1 MKENLMKKLYKI
13 LKQKGLTKE
22 QDEIILREMNFV
34 PEEHKPFEEEFH
46 RFSEIYYQNDYE
58 KILQMQLPKLNPMLN
73 LQTLDELLHRDKLRE
88 KDGFPRR
95 IRLGKL
101 VKQGKNGKGE
111 VIIVPTTT
119 EPKFYHDNRVT
130 EEQDEGE
137 MGETGGSGEEGEGE
151 VLGEKPVDQQGD
163 GEGTGA
169 GEGGG
174 ESHDIT
180 QEAFDI
186 GKVLTEQFELPNLK
200 DKGHKRSLMKVEYD
214 LTDKNRGFGQ
224 LLDKKATLKKVI
236 DTNIILGNVSSDG
249 ELNLDELLLNPQDQI
264 FRILSKE
271 KVFES
276 QALVFFVRD
285 YSGSMQGDPTE
296 VVTSQ
301 HLMLYSWLV
310 YQYQNRVETRFI
322 LHDTEAKEVEDFYTY
337 YRSQVAGGTQVAP
350 SFEMVNKIIDE
361 NNYAKDYNIYVFYG
375 TDGDDWDSSGKKTIE
390 AIKALLPKINRLG
403 ITVAKNSWTTAN
415 QTTIEKYLE
424 KSGLLH
430 THKDVIKIDSF
441 ASTNVQEERVIK
453 GIKKL
458 IE

>member
-1 MKENLMKKLYKI
+1 MKKLYKI

-22 QDEIILREMNFV
+22 QEEIILREMNFV
-34 PEEHKPFEEEFH
+34 SEQDVEFEKEF
-46 RFSEIYYQNDYE
+46 SKYNELYYVNDFE
-58 KILQMQLPKLNPMLN
+58 KVLQIHLPTISPMLS

-101 VKQGKNGKGE
+101 VKPSKNGKGE
-111 VIIVPTTT
+111 IIIVPTTS
-119 EPKFYHDNRVT
+119 EPKFYHDNRVSQ
-130 EEQDEGE
+130 EQDENE
-137 MGETGGSGEEGEGE
+137 IGETGGAGEEGEGE
-151 VLGEKPVDQQGD
+151 VLGEKPVDEQGE

-174 ESHDIT
+174 ESHDIS

-236 DTNIILGNVSSDG
+236 DTNIILGNVSPDG
-249 ELNLDELLLNPQDQI
+249 ELDLDKLILNPQDQI

-271 KVFES
+271 KVYES

-310 YQYQNRVETRFI
+310 YQYQNRVETRYV
-322 LHDTEAKEVEDFYTY
+322 LHDTDAKEVEDFYTY

-350 SFEMVNKIIDE
+350 AFELINKIIDD
-361 NNYAKDYNIYVFYG
+361 NNFAKDFNIYVFYG
-375 TDGDDWDSSGKKTIE
+375 TDGDDWDSSGGKTID
-390 AIKALLPKINRLG
+390 AIKQLLPKINRLG
-403 ITVAKNSWTTAN
+403 ITVAKNSWTTAS
-415 QTTIEKYLE
+415 QTTVEKYLE
-424 KSGLLH
+424 KSGLLQ
-430 THKDVIKIDSF
+430 THKDVIRIDSF
-441 ASTNVQEERVIK
+441 SASSAQEDRIIK